1 MGARTGAEYVAGLAD
16 GREVWVNGD
25 KVDDVTAYPRFTG
38 SVRGMAADFDDETLR
53 PYLDHYLR
61 EAGGVNAAERARL
74 FRAAWTWQARHSA
87 HDWSSTSGS
96 IWARARAAIGLLTER
111 RKQTNGRKCRSSL
124 HRLMTSST
132 ILSQSPPPDKG
143 AHEVFRVTHARRR

>member
-74 FRAAWTWQARHSA
+74 FRAAWDLAGSSLGSRLELYERFYLGSSSRCYRIA
-87 HDWSSTSGS
+87 H
-96 IWARARAAIGLLTER
+96 RAAQANEWTQVPEFFASIDDIFDDTF
-111 RKQTNGRKCRSSL
+111 
-124 HRLMTSST
+124 
-132 ILSQSPPPDKG
+132 P
-143 AHEVFRVTHARRR
+143 VTATG